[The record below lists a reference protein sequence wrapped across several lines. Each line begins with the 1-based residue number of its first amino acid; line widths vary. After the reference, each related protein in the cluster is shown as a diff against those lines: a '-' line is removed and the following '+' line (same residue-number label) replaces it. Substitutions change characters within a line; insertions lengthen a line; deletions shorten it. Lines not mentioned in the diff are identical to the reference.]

1 MSSDSDEENV
11 IFGLQL
17 EPDPES
23 ISVYWEKNLKSHEY
37 GVFYSHN
44 KHYKWYRQKVT
55 ENSDRIRMD
64 CSFKKSLGC
73 KARAHVDVIHQEP
86 LEDGTVPPPV
96 LKLVLIHTPDS
107 HNHAPDSCRFLAQ
120 SIMQKMKLE
129 IQEFPCNKIK
139 PMVDRVL
146 LRELAPYE
154 NNKPLR
160 DEILNSLPKNKVT
173 TLSAFRKNI
182 TGGLP
187 GILHQFILADIIY
200 LFLSVDREGFD
211 PGRVLSSVQYGQDVI
226 CLDSQVDL
234 PPRWWTI
241 PLTEFIPLGHPGHD
255 IPGLDVTIQDGDGR
269 PDDWLPERVIIYTT
283 HELLALLSCCR
294 KAGADGTF
302 NVRNNYFFEICPY
315 SLLFRLLVNTGL
327 SFTSCSLSIRRSVFS
342 WQWGGCPIRRHFHI
356 MSSSSSFYLS
366 IASASLT
373 KP

>member
-1 MSSDSDEENV
+1 MDDGLSIINFILVRNTKFINIFGKIVGTKCPPLNRYLRHIIFLKCPPINRYLRHPSADDFWRENLSTLVSNFCLIWNLDPHWPRTMSSDSDEENV

-44 KHYKWYRQKVT
+44 MHYKWYRQKVT

-139 PMVDRVL
+139 PVVDRVL
-146 LRELAPYE
+146 LHELAPYE

-173 TLSAFRKNI
+173 TLSSFRKKI

-187 GILHQFILADIIY
+187 GILHQFILADIFYSFQLIM
-200 LFLSVDREGFD
+200 
-211 PGRVLSSVQYGQDVI
+211 RVLTQEEFSPLFSMVRMLFVLILRWI
-226 CLDSQVDL
+226 C
-234 PPRWWTI
+234 P
-241 PLTEFIPLGHPGHD
+241 
-255 IPGLDVTIQDGDGR
+255 QDGGQF
-269 PDDWLPERVIIYTT
+269 L
-283 HELLALLSCCR
+283 
-294 KAGADGTF
+294 
-302 NVRNNYFFEICPY
+302 
-315 SLLFRLLVNTGL
+315 
-327 SFTSCSLSIRRSVFS
+327 
-342 WQWGGCPIRRHFHI
+342 WQ
-356 MSSSSSFYLS
+356 SSFHLVTLVMTFQVLMSPFRMVMADLMIGYPS
-366 IASASLT
+366 VS
-373 KP
+373 